1 MYFITQNGINNNMT
15 YQQVKT
21 AAQQVL
27 DASKLN
33 QYTPEFCKY
42 LFDSCICIGDSMT
55 EGTSILPDNTAY
67 PSYLAK
73 MTGWAVTNAGF
84 GGITTSV
91 WWDTKFANY
100 TYTNYD
106 VAIICLGQNA
116 GLTNT
121 LAADTASGVYAT
133 YANTNTGDYCKII
146 EGLRVA
152 NPNIKIFLLK
162 RFDGGDQWAVVDQI
176 AAKYSVPA
184 YSFVT
189 NGVVDLTNVNYHP
202 NSDTVHFGSIGNVA
216 LASVVYKNIAKHVYD
231 NQAAFAT
238 YKQF

>member
-1 MYFITQNGINNNMT
+1 MT
-15 YQQVKT
+15 TEGQVK
-21 AAQQVL
+21 ALSQQVL

-33 QYTPEFCKY
+33 QYTPEWCKHI
-42 LFDSCICIGDSMT
+42 FNSCICIGDSIT
-55 EGTSILPDNTAY
+55 EGNLFLGPLSY
-67 PSYLAK
+67 PAFMAK
-73 MTGWAVTNAGF
+73 MTGWTVTNAGF
-84 GGITTSV
+84 GGITASV

-106 VAIICLGQNA
+106 IAIICLGQNA
-116 GLTNT
+116 GLTDT
-121 LAADTASGVYAT
+121 LVADTASGVYTT

-146 EGLRVA
+146 EGMRAA

-162 RFDGGDQWAVVDQI
+162 RFDGGNQWAVVDQI
-176 AAKYSVPA
+176 AAKYSIPA

-189 NGVVDLTNVNYHP
+189 NGIIDLTNVNYHP

-231 NQAAFAT
+231 NQASYAE
-238 YKQF
+238 YKEI